1 MKLFIFK
8 IFFYFV
14 YFIYME
20 YRYHP
25 IYKYIAFYI
34 ILYAFIRHQ
43 KIMENNVLLVN
54 TFFITIFVM
63 IVDQMFISNNLTI
76 FQPLSDQYFDSTPM
90 SVVKQ
95 ELEEIPIDNDE
106 EKNIESDLDEEKP
119 KKKKSKKNK
128 LNKQNKLN
136 KLNKQNNTVNESISN
151 NHINLGNEDLY
162 HSNEDEMYYNQYYN
176 ESQQQRPD
184 RYIDDTYGGRGYD
197 FQEPALN
204 NDYNFSV
211 EAFNS

>member
-14 YFIYME
+14 YFIYIE

-34 ILYAFIRHQ
+34 ILYAFLRHQ

-63 IVDQMFISNNLTI
+63 VVDQMFIANNLTI

-90 SVVKQ
+90 SVIKQ
-95 ELEEIPIDNDE
+95 ELDENPIEDVEIENN
-106 EKNIESDLDEEKP
+106 KSDEEKP
-119 KKKKSKKNK
+119 KKKKKSKKN
-128 LNKQNKLN
+128 
-136 KLNKQNNTVNESISN
+136 IR
-151 NHINLGNEDLY
+151 
-162 HSNEDEMYYNQYYN
+162 
-176 ESQQQRPD
+176 QR
-184 RYIDDTYGGRGYD
+184 
-197 FQEPALN
+197 N
-204 NDYNFSV
+204 
-211 EAFNS
+211 EAF

>member
-34 ILYAFIRHQ
+34 ILYAFLRQQ

-90 SVVKQ
+90 TIVKQ
-95 ELEEIPIDNDE
+95 ELDEIPID
-106 EKNIESDLDEEKP
+106 IESEEEKP
-119 KKKKSKKNK
+119 KKKKKTKK
-128 LNKQNKLN
+128 NKQNKQN
-136 KLNKQNNTVNESISN
+136 KKNNAVDESISN
-151 NHINLGNEDLY
+151 NQINLGNEDLY

-176 ESQQQRPD
+176 ESQQQRPE
-184 RYIDDTYGGRGYD
+184 RYVDDTYGGRGYD

>member
-34 ILYAFIRHQ
+34 ILYAFLRHQ

-63 IVDQMFISNNLTI
+63 IVDQMFILNNLTI

-95 ELEEIPIDNDE
+95 ELDEIPIDNDE
-106 EKNIESDLDEEKP
+106 VKNIESELDEEKP
-119 KKKKSKKNK
+119 KKKKKTKKNK
-128 LNKQNKLN
+128 KNTQYKQY
-136 KLNKQNNTVNESISN
+136 KQNNESVSN
-151 NHINLGNEDLY
+151 NQINLGNEDLY

-176 ESQQQRPD
+176 ESQQQRPE
-184 RYIDDTYGGRGYD
+184 RYTDDTYGGRGYD
-197 FQEPALN
+197 FQEPTLN

>member
-1 MKLFIFK
+1 MKLFIFR

-14 YFIYME
+14 YLIYME

-34 ILYAFIRHQ
+34 ILYAFLRHQ

-63 IVDQMFISNNLTI
+63 IVDQLFISNNLTI

-95 ELEEIPIDNDE
+95 ELDVETT
-106 EKNIESDLDEEKP
+106 NIESDEDKP
-119 KKKKSKKNK
+119 KKKKKSKKNK
-128 LNKQNKLN
+128 KNKTKNEIV
-136 KLNKQNNTVNESISN
+136 NNQSVSN
-151 NHINLGNEDLY
+151 NQINLDNEDLY
-162 HSNEDEMYYNQYYN
+162 HSNDDEMYYNQYYD
-176 ESQQQRPD
+176 ESQQQRPE
-184 RYIDDTYGGRGYD
+184 RYVDDTYGGRGYN
-197 FQEPALN
+197 FQEPILN